1 MSHANISIFVPHIG
15 CPNMCS
21 FCNQHSI
28 TGRTGVPSKEDID
41 SAVLAAKTSKN
52 YDAESTEIAFF
63 GGSFTG
69 IDRELMIELLS
80 AANSHIKNGSV
91 SGIRISTRP
100 DFVDNEVLEILKTYG
115 VTAIELGAQSM
126 CDEVLYKN
134 RRGHTANDVKIA
146 SKLIKKAGFELG
158 LQMMTGLYGS
168 NDELDRETAKAII
181 ALKPETI
188 RIYPAITLKDTY
200 LESLYKSGE
209 YLPPKLEDA
218 VSLCDELLEMF
229 EKAGIKV
236 IRVGLHTIED
246 GSYVAGPWHPA
257 FKELCDSKRMLE
269 IAKQA
274 LSNLEKGEYV
284 LRVCPKSIS
293 KMTGNKRQNLA
304 HLETLGYICKV
315 KADEKLK
322 EYQIIPERMN
332 NSCF

>member
-28 TGRTGVPSKEDID
+28 TGYIGTPTKEDID
-41 SAVLAAKTSKN
+41 SAVLAAQSSKN
-52 YDAESTEIAFF
+52 YNAKSTELAFF

-69 IDRELMIELLS
+69 IDRKLMVELLS
-80 AANSHIKNGSV
+80 AASDHIKNGSV
-91 SGIRISTRP
+91 CGIRISTRP
-100 DFVDNEVLEILKTYG
+100 DFIDAEVLNILKDYG

-134 RRGHTANDVKIA
+134 RRGHTAEDVKTA
-146 SKLIKKAGFELG
+146 SKLIKEAGFELG

-168 NDELDRETAKAII
+168 NDELDRQTAKEII
-181 ALKPETI
+181 ALNPQTV

-200 LESLYKSGE
+200 LEDLYKSGE

-218 VSLCDELLEMF
+218 VSLCDEFIAMF
-229 EKAGIKV
+229 YKAKIKV
-236 IRVGLHTIED
+236 IRVGLHSIEE

-269 IAKQA
+269 IAKEV
-274 LSNLEKGEYV
+274 LSNFDKGEYV
-284 LRVCPKSIS
+284 LHVCPKSIS
-293 KMTGNKRQNLA
+293 KMIGNKRQNLEA
-304 HLETLGYICKV
+304 LEKLGFRCKV
-315 KADEKLK
+315 KANNNLK
-322 EYQIIPERMN
+322 EFHILPERMN

>member
-69 IDRELMIELLS
+69 IDRELMLELLS

-146 SKLIKKAGFELG
+146 SKLIKEAGFELG

-181 ALKPETI
+181 ALNPETI

>member
-41 SAVLAAKTSKN
+41 SAVLTAKASKN
-52 YDAESTEIAFF
+52 YDAGSTEIAFF

-69 IDRELMIELLS
+69 IDRELMVELLS
-80 AANSHIKNGSV
+80 AANSHIKSGSV

-134 RRGHTANDVKIA
+134 RRGHNANDVKIA
-146 SKLIKKAGFELG
+146 SKLIKEAGFELG
-158 LQMMTGLYGS
+158 LQMMMGLYGS

-181 ALKPETI
+181 ALNPQTI

-274 LSNLEKGEYV
+274 FNNLEKGEYV

-315 KADEKLK
+315 KADEELK